1 MSIRLT
7 RWGHACIRL
16 DRGDDRLV
24 IDPGVFSEL
33 AGALDGVSAVLVTHE
48 HPDHLATEPVV
59 EAVQAGLEVWAP
71 QSVVDALVSAG
82 APADRIHAVSAGNAF
97 TAGGF
102 DVEVLGEWHALIH
115 QDVPRVH
122 NVGYLVA
129 GILHPG
135 DAYVDTGDTHVDVL
149 CTPIGAPWLKL
160 GEVVDF
166 VRRVNP
172 GQLVVIHDALLSA
185 IGQGMAI
192 NLLGRLGG
200 AGEPV
205 ALDPGEGID
214 LDL

>member
-33 AGALDGVSAVLVTHE
+33 PGALDGVSAVLVTHE
-48 HPDHLATEPVV
+48 HADHVATEPVV
-59 EAVQAGLEVWAP
+59 EAVQGGVEVWAP
-71 QSVVDALVSAG
+71 QSVVDVLVGAG
-82 APADRIHAVSAGNAF
+82 APSDKVHAVSAGDTF

-102 DVEVLGEWHALIH
+102 DVDVLGEWHALIH

-129 GILHPG
+129 GVLHPG
-135 DAYVDTGDTHVDVL
+135 DAYVDTDGAHVDVL
-149 CTPIGAPWLKL
+149 CTPVGAPWLKL

-172 GQLVVIHDALLSA
+172 AQIVVIHDALLSA
-185 IGQGMAI
+185 VGQGMA
-192 NLLGRLGG
+192 NGLLGRLGG
-200 AGEPV
+200 AGDPIS
-205 ALDPGEGID
+205 LDPGEGID
-214 LDL
+214 L

>member
-16 DRGDDRLV
+16 DRGEDRLV
-24 IDPGVFSEL
+24 IDPGVFSDL
-33 AGALDGVSAVLVTHE
+33 PRALEGVSAVLVTHE
-48 HPDHLATEPVV
+48 HPDHVATEPVV
-59 EAVQAGLEVWAP
+59 EAIQGGVEVWAP
-71 QSVVDALVSAG
+71 QAVVDILVAAG
-82 APADRIHAVSAGNAF
+82 APSEKVHAVSAGNAF

-102 DVEVLGEWHALIH
+102 DVDVLGEWHALIH

-135 DAYVDTGDTHVDVL
+135 DSYVDTAGAHVDVL
-149 CTPIGAPWLKL
+149 CTPVGAPWLKL

-166 VRRVNP
+166 VRAVNP
-172 GQLVVIHDALLSA
+172 GQIVVIHDALLSA
-185 IGQGMAI
+185 IGQGMAN

-200 AGEPV
+200 AGD
-205 ALDPGEGID
+205 AISLDPGEGID
-214 LDL
+214 I